1 MAGGIEHAEGLY
13 MMTSMPMDVDH
24 RAITVEEVTR
34 ANFPQGWPNA
44 DAVILQLGGNRE
56 GASIDWTQLLAQ
68 SGKEAAG
75 KNDETRCG
83 VKVRLA
89 VWLFAVLPWIPEI

>member
-1 MAGGIEHAEGLY
+1 

-44 DAVILQLGGNRE
+44 DAVILQLDGNRE

-75 KNDETRCG
+75 KYDETRCG
-83 VKVRLA
+83 VKVRCSVSPLVA
-89 VWLFAVLPWIPEI
+89 RLWICAFEPMPSLSEPF